1 MTIRWKR
8 CLSIL
13 LAVIM
18 VVGMVPATALQ
29 AFAAETDVPVVGS
42 TVTTP
47 NNVRPTAPDGYW
59 YELDSTEGPNALG
72 YSSVCGKSNHT
83 HTDDCYTHNCDHK
96 DGHLSTCYESSTEYT
111 LCPDTSTHAHTGTA
125 NLSDVL
131 TINGRTDV
139 QWVTTHPAYP
149 AVYAIYK
156 AAYDA
161 TEPGRFTGDLP
172 QKAAGVLAL
181 TGKTLCYTTTPGEEP
196 ICGHVCSETKD
207 AEGNPGTC
215 YEFATLCPKYE
226 HTHKETDSTETSCY
240 RYTWKLYA
248 DANDNQV
255 GDGTTNDPYYTIT
268 YKGFGDVVLKEYQ
281 AVAGVNT
288 PAYDGTAPARDF
300 YTFKDWGTVAT
311 TVTGDA
317 TYTATWTPVKDEDG
331 DGVADEED
339 NFVITWDNKEGTWA
353 DGSEDVVKTQTENY
367 GAALTAPEVVAPT
380 DHFFAGWSPAVDK
393 VTKTVTYTAQYTE
406 DTIYTVTYVV
416 DGVTYVING
425 VEQKFEVNATDGD
438 KVPSVAAPTKTDWLF
453 TGWTNSD
460 KIGQVPSADITLTA
474 TWVADK
480 NNNGKSDSE
489 ETVTIQIAVA
499 GEGKGTATLN
509 NGGKDEHIIITD
521 NGNGSYSVVYDSV
534 NKNDTIYVTATANDG
549 ETTNV
554 AYYLGSIAVNGT
566 TITESFKAANG
577 TVTVTFLKDL
587 FELPA
592 EPTDGWVIKING
604 FSNDTKAVNLKTL
617 VLDAVLGKGLYTN
630 DDYKVE
636 MLTSYKIGSY
646 DLGERYYNIEGET
659 VNIPV
664 LGNRD
669 IPASWFVTQLVVD
682 GETENSFRITKL
694 ASTNASGK
702 DLYHDIKIVADE
714 EREATE
720 NITMGKT
727 DYTENTLED
736 VITAIK
742 GNVLVNGVAAN
753 VTVTL
758 TPEKA
763 LTTNKQ
769 TYTATVV
776 APGTKDYLESSKQFE
791 ITADINTYTVTWNP
805 NNGEE
810 NIVQSNQPYGADIV
824 APTNPTKE
832 GYSFAG
838 WGEVAA
844 TVTGDVTYKAQ
855 WTINSYTVTWTING
869 EQYGG
874 SSTIE
879 YGAAVTA
886 PSYTVPAG
894 YTFSGWDVPATMP
907 AKDITL
913 NATQTPIN
921 YNVVWKYMTADGEQT
936 ITDPKP
942 FGSNIVQ
949 PTIPLTY
956 VSGNVTYTFA
966 GWTGL
971 TDGATVPVDGVTYTA
986 SYTTKTAWIVDF
998 DTDGGSTV
1006 TSQTIIAENNE
1017 TVSKPA
1023 DPTKDG
1029 YRFDGWYTDKTFKTA
1044 YTFGE
1049 TPSDNETVY
1058 AKWVKL
1064 VTVSFDVDGIASQTF
1079 DINGTAT
1086 APSAP
1091 DKEFAI
1097 FGGWYLNGSAYDFST
1112 PVTAG
1117 ITLTA
1122 NWIEDKNDNNELD
1135 SSETVNVTVSV
1146 TGNGTVTLTGA
1157 TDKVL
1162 VTDKGNGTWTV
1173 LYDSSVNGSSTV
1185 NITATPAETGLDS
1198 VKNYVDSSVETLDV
1212 TKSTTLSVVF
1222 KQHSIDDQGDK
1233 SMLVNGHVDKKVE
1246 TVTKKAVLE
1255 AILGR
1260 TVTDAEL
1267 AEYKVEMFVNLGTF
1281 GVITIN
1287 GYYDIWELASKDY
1300 GETINAVIKSALVKA
1315 IDVGGKESFQV
1326 TWLAHDKYPEVT
1338 EIFDVTLTESREKTE
1353 VKHNGD
1359 TYTSGSLTDTL
1370 LGEIKNDLSANTTIS
1385 QVVWGDNSLVD
1396 WENSKGSTVDV
1407 TLVVTVL
1414 ETEAY
1419 YGTTHT
1425 IKVTVFVPY
1434 TEATVTI
1441 KDKADLTY
1449 NTGMTDAD
1457 KANMVLSVVKP
1468 SVVPALPEGFSA
1480 TVWYLASEARTVPY
1494 TINIAQL
1501 DLGIAGNFLPDTM
1514 TIQIPVEEMWLNI
1527 GDDLTIPEAPSN
1539 ELIKKILL
1547 EDLIPNY
1554 AADYVAGNITSEQL
1568 KQIVADIFATY
1579 PEIEEYYRYLGAHQ
1593 FGENEKTD
1601 ADGNVQETVYV
1612 TVPDYGYGTAES
1624 NICVL
1629 TLADTRDESFIKLNE
1644 GVNVTYGKYTK
1655 EELLALLLNGV
1666 YDADGNK
1673 LDGVTV
1679 EFVTDVVGL
1688 PASEASEITVKFAGN
1703 EDYKPTTATAT
1714 IVINR
1719 APVTVAVDNQIVKWG
1734 TEYNKL
1740 PVTTDPANVDN
1751 IQFIVGLDVSNV
1763 NVDGGIKGILGNVQ
1777 LLLPEELQDM
1787 LAMVDDLISDK
1798 LGTEVSFADGASMK
1812 LSELQAVVSSMDDL
1826 FAGTEYEEYFR
1837 VLLKMIESLPT
1848 ETADVEIVIGGEL
1861 PSNVGVYLI
1870 GAVTADS
1877 NYETAVG
1884 GGMLAIYPD
1893 GIKADI
1899 AWNQNDD
1906 NYVITNT
1913 LLTNGLFDAEAHATT
1928 VGAGGTLEEATAQ
1941 IAEIFLGVNIDGEIT
1956 LETDPSNLNVGAY
1969 VEVAMIA
1976 NWGNQMYYSDPIAR
1990 PFIVVAESLDVD
2002 FVDDNGKINNDRHF
2016 EFFNV
2021 PQNGMEGN
2029 LLITYKQDG
2038 DGYKAGDKVTAD
2050 YTVKYYYVG
2059 VQTNGKP
2066 YASTTAPT
2074 HAGVYT
2080 ITAVIVIR
2088 DNTGYITHAGQGI
2101 GALVIE
2107 PSKSTIDVENEA
2119 IKYDGSEHKINGF
2132 VDANSVNVPGLKP
2145 DTTIIS
2151 AGIYADLDANTGL
2164 DAIKGNVNID
2174 MPDWLDK
2181 VFNHLNVLEAGYADG
2196 ISAETFLAYVEKMEA
2211 SLVELGVETD
2221 AFDEI
2226 VSIIEQLPGK
2236 TTLTFHNDKGFTE
2249 VGAYLIIGVVT
2260 DSDHYPSV
2268 DAGIV
2273 VIYPDATKVDLQF
2286 NKTWDD
2292 NNVFTWNYLQNYD
2305 LNANAYDLNTD
2316 NLNAEATAKVTNLFV
2331 GFADDGRIILTTDKA
2346 ELDNGVYEQVSF
2358 VLDLSNHPYYAEPI
2372 SREIVI
2378 VPNPVEI
2385 DFVDENGDI
2394 NNDRHFEFNNKPHA
2408 MDKIRVALVDGTELW
2423 LDSATEGVDI
2433 YYVGVLANGAPYA
2446 SYDAPVHAGAYEVTV
2461 QYTTRDDQGRVV
2473 NLGVGV
2479 GVLVIEPSKSEITVD
2494 NATYPYGSEHKVN
2507 DLIHAESV
2515 NVPGLKPDITV
2526 ISVGLSSNLDNL
2538 DGFTSINGTVNI
2550 DLPGWLDVALNK
2562 LNILEAGYADGISL
2576 EVFLNYTAQIREGL
2590 IELGVDTASFDEIV
2604 DLIEQMP
2611 ITTNLTFKD
2620 NIGYSEVG
2628 AYLVL
2633 AVVTDSDHYP
2643 SVGAGIMVIHPDIDK
2658 AELNWNY
2665 NDANNIFTIPAL
2677 NNIDMSASAYQDN
2690 VLNQEYTNKI
2700 SYLTVGVTEDGRI
2713 VVTALPNSIT
2723 SNGAYTQVAYIP
2735 TEVNSQITIAA
2746 PIMRNFIVVPQ
2757 TADIEITNTKVT
2769 YGDKYQ
2775 MPIIVKDMNGNVIEG
2790 ARLGNLTVTYINLG
2804 TGYYSTV
2811 APTEVGS
2818 YTVVAVYAE
2827 YDGDELAYYG
2837 IAVGNLTIVPAD
2849 ADYTLT
2855 DKDHACNTENSIDS
2869 MISNGN
2875 NLPYAIYVVTNVSK
2889 GEVNVILPAG
2899 WKITF
2904 QVGDTIEDLIAAL
2917 EKLPAVIENTRIVE
2931 ALKSVLSNIEMQT
2944 LTVNGEQPTEHGEYN
2959 VTAIAFGDKNYNLAK
2974 VSATLSIAHSYGE
2987 VTYSGDGKTSYTAT
3001 RKCSC
3006 GDTQTATATISSE
3019 VTKEATCTETGVRT
3033 YTATFTEDWA
3043 TGKTTTEDIAKK
3055 AHTDADGNHKCDDC
3069 GADMGSNNTPAI
3081 GIPSLT
3087 GDNVYGFNVDY
3098 ANKILYIDA
3107 EKTGLTVEQFVD
3119 QLKTSVFNDSD
3130 NEAEVV
3136 VTYQGKVLSG
3146 IELIRTESQVS
3157 LIAENENDKVTVKYD
3172 VVVIGDVNRNG
3183 EVDSGDA
3190 TLIQRYFFKE
3200 VELTELQADAADTN
3214 RSGEIESG
3222 DAVKNQVKYNDAA
3235 NYQSNLHSYTQAT
3248 SNGDATCEQDGT
3260 MTLVCTANH
3269 NCSAKSIT
3277 VPEAGSAKGHTYV
3290 RKEEA
3295 YVCDDCKKIA
3305 VNI

>member
-1 MTIRWKR
+1 M
-8 CLSIL
+8 
-13 LAVIM
+13 
-18 VVGMVPATALQ
+18 
-29 AFAAETDVPVVGS
+29 
-42 TVTTP
+42 
-47 NNVRPTAPDGYW
+47 
-59 YELDSTEGPNALG
+59 
-72 YSSVCGKSNHT
+72 
-83 HTDDCYTHNCDHK
+83 
-96 DGHLSTCYESSTEYT
+96 
-111 LCPDTSTHAHTGTA
+111 
-125 NLSDVL
+125 
-131 TINGRTDV
+131 
-139 QWVTTHPAYP
+139 
-149 AVYAIYK
+149 
-156 AAYDA
+156 
-161 TEPGRFTGDLP
+161 
-172 QKAAGVLAL
+172 
-181 TGKTLCYTTTPGEEP
+181 
-196 ICGHVCSETKD
+196 
-207 AEGNPGTC
+207 
-215 YEFATLCPKYE
+215 
-226 HTHKETDSTETSCY
+226 
-240 RYTWKLYA
+240 
-248 DANDNQV
+248 
-255 GDGTTNDPYYTIT
+255 
-268 YKGFGDVVLKEYQ
+268 
-281 AVAGVNT
+281 
-288 PAYDGTAPARDF
+288 
-300 YTFKDWGTVAT
+300 
-311 TVTGDA
+311 
-317 TYTATWTPVKDEDG
+317 
-331 DGVADEED
+331 
-339 NFVITWDNKEGTWA
+339 
-353 DGSEDVVKTQTENY
+353 
-367 GAALTAPEVVAPT
+367 
-380 DHFFAGWSPAVDK
+380 
-393 VTKTVTYTAQYTE
+393 
-406 DTIYTVTYVV
+406 
-416 DGVTYVING
+416 
-425 VEQKFEVNATDGD
+425 
-438 KVPSVAAPTKTDWLF
+438 
-453 TGWTNSD
+453 
-460 KIGQVPSADITLTA
+460 
-474 TWVADK
+474 
-480 NNNGKSDSE
+480 
-489 ETVTIQIAVA
+489 
-499 GEGKGTATLN
+499 
-509 NGGKDEHIIITD
+509 
-521 NGNGSYSVVYDSV
+521 
-534 NKNDTIYVTATANDG
+534 
-549 ETTNV
+549 
-554 AYYLGSIAVNGT
+554 
-566 TITESFKAANG
+566 
-577 TVTVTFLKDL
+577 
-587 FELPA
+587 
-592 EPTDGWVIKING
+592 
-604 FSNDTKAVNLKTL
+604 
-617 VLDAVLGKGLYTN
+617 
-630 DDYKVE
+630 
-636 MLTSYKIGSY
+636 
-646 DLGERYYNIEGET
+646 
-659 VNIPV
+659 
-664 LGNRD
+664 
-669 IPASWFVTQLVVD
+669 
-682 GETENSFRITKL
+682 
-694 ASTNASGK
+694 
-702 DLYHDIKIVADE
+702 
-714 EREATE
+714 
-720 NITMGKT
+720 
-727 DYTENTLED
+727 
-736 VITAIK
+736 
-742 GNVLVNGVAAN
+742 
-753 VTVTL
+753 
-758 TPEKA
+758 
-763 LTTNKQ
+763 
-769 TYTATVV
+769 
-776 APGTKDYLESSKQFE
+776 
-791 ITADINTYTVTWNP
+791 
-805 NNGEE
+805 
-810 NIVQSNQPYGADIV
+810 
-824 APTNPTKE
+824 
-832 GYSFAG
+832 
-838 WGEVAA
+838 
-844 TVTGDVTYKAQ
+844 
-855 WTINSYTVTWTING
+855 
-869 EQYGG
+869 
-874 SSTIE
+874 
-879 YGAAVTA
+879 
-886 PSYTVPAG
+886 
-894 YTFSGWDVPATMP
+894 
-907 AKDITL
+907 
-913 NATQTPIN
+913 
-921 YNVVWKYMTADGEQT
+921 
-936 ITDPKP
+936 
-942 FGSNIVQ
+942 
-949 PTIPLTY
+949 
-956 VSGNVTYTFA
+956 
-966 GWTGL
+966 
-971 TDGATVPVDGVTYTA
+971 
-986 SYTTKTAWIVDF
+986 
-998 DTDGGSTV
+998 
-1006 TSQTIIAENNE
+1006 
-1017 TVSKPA
+1017 
-1023 DPTKDG
+1023 
-1029 YRFDGWYTDKTFKTA
+1029 
-1044 YTFGE
+1044 
-1049 TPSDNETVY
+1049 
-1058 AKWVKL
+1058 
-1064 VTVSFDVDGIASQTF
+1064 
-1079 DINGTAT
+1079 
-1086 APSAP
+1086 
-1091 DKEFAI
+1091 
-1097 FGGWYLNGSAYDFST
+1097 
-1112 PVTAG
+1112 
-1117 ITLTA
+1117 
-1122 NWIEDKNDNNELD
+1122 
-1135 SSETVNVTVSV
+1135 
-1146 TGNGTVTLTGA
+1146 
-1157 TDKVL
+1157 
-1162 VTDKGNGTWTV
+1162 
-1173 LYDSSVNGSSTV
+1173 
-1185 NITATPAETGLDS
+1185 
-1198 VKNYVDSSVETLDV
+1198 
-1212 TKSTTLSVVF
+1212 
-1222 KQHSIDDQGDK
+1222 
-1233 SMLVNGHVDKKVE
+1233 
-1246 TVTKKAVLE
+1246 
-1255 AILGR
+1255 
-1260 TVTDAEL
+1260 
-1267 AEYKVEMFVNLGTF
+1267 
-1281 GVITIN
+1281 
-1287 GYYDIWELASKDY
+1287 
-1300 GETINAVIKSALVKA
+1300 
-1315 IDVGGKESFQV
+1315 
-1326 TWLAHDKYPEVT
+1326 
-1338 EIFDVTLTESREKTE
+1338 
-1353 VKHNGD
+1353 
-1359 TYTSGSLTDTL
+1359 
-1370 LGEIKNDLSANTTIS
+1370 
-1385 QVVWGDNSLVD
+1385 VWGDNSLVD

-1787 LAMVDDLISDK
+1787 LVMVDDLIGDK

-1837 VLLKMIESLPT
+1837 VLLKMLESLPT

-1861 PSNVGVYLI
+1861 PSNVGVYLV

-1884 GGMLAIYPD
+1884 AGMLVIYPD

-1956 LETDPSNLNVGAY
+1956 LETDPSKLNVGAY

-2002 FVDDNGKINNDRHF
+2002 FVDNNGNINNDRHF

-2119 IKYDGSEHKINGF
+2119 IKYDGSEHKVNGF

-2174 MPDWLDK
+2174 MPDWMDR
-2181 VFNHLNVLEAGYADG
+2181 VFNELNILEAGYADG
-2196 ISAETFLAYVEKMEA
+2196 ISAERFLAYVEKLEA
-2211 SLVELGVETD
+2211 GLIELGIETD

-2226 VSIIEQLPGK
+2226 VSVIEQMPGK
-2236 TTLTFHNDKGFTE
+2236 TTLTFHDDKGYTE

-2273 VIYPDATKVDLQF
+2273 VIY
-2286 NKTWDD
+2286 
-2292 NNVFTWNYLQNYD
+2292 
-2305 LNANAYDLNTD
+2305 
-2316 NLNAEATAKVTNLFV
+2316 
-2331 GFADDGRIILTTDKA
+2331 
-2346 ELDNGVYEQVSF
+2346 
-2358 VLDLSNHPYYAEPI
+2358 
-2372 SREIVI
+2372 
-2378 VPNPVEI
+2378 
-2385 DFVDENGDI
+2385 
-2394 NNDRHFEFNNKPHA
+2394 
-2408 MDKIRVALVDGTELW
+2408 
-2423 LDSATEGVDI
+2423 
-2433 YYVGVLANGAPYA
+2433 
-2446 SYDAPVHAGAYEVTV
+2446 
-2461 QYTTRDDQGRVV
+2461 
-2473 NLGVGV
+2473 
-2479 GVLVIEPSKSEITVD
+2479 
-2494 NATYPYGSEHKVN
+2494 
-2507 DLIHAESV
+2507 
-2515 NVPGLKPDITV
+2515 
-2526 ISVGLSSNLDNL
+2526 
-2538 DGFTSINGTVNI
+2538 
-2550 DLPGWLDVALNK
+2550 
-2562 LNILEAGYADGISL
+2562 
-2576 EVFLNYTAQIREGL
+2576 
-2590 IELGVDTASFDEIV
+2590 
-2604 DLIEQMP
+2604 
-2611 ITTNLTFKD
+2611 
-2620 NIGYSEVG
+2620 
-2628 AYLVL
+2628 
-2633 AVVTDSDHYP
+2633 
-2643 SVGAGIMVIHPDIDK
+2643 PDIDK

-2790 ARLGNLTVTYINLG
+2790 AKLGNLTVTYINLG

-2899 WKITF
+2899 WEITF
-2904 QVGDTIEDLIAAL
+2904 QVGDTVEDLIAAL
-2917 EKLPAVIENTRIVE
+2917 EKLPTVIEDTRIVE
-2931 ALKSVLSNIEMQT
+2931 ALKSVLSSIEMQT
-2944 LTVNGEQPTEHGEYN
+2944 LTVNGEQPTEYGEYN

-2974 VSATLSIAHSYGE
+2974 ASATLSIAHSYGE

-3006 GDTQTATATISSE
+3006 GDTQTVTATISSE